1 MVAEIQVI
9 LIRLENDM
17 QKVPM
22 TPEGYK
28 RLQERLKQF
37 KTVDKP
43 ANIRAIEEARAH
55 GDLRENAEYHAA
67 KEQQGLIESQIRDIE
82 TALSLA
88 QIIDPAKMEGDKVV
102 FGATVTLLDLET
114 DEKITYRIVGKY
126 EIDLSNG
133 DISVESPIARS
144 LIGKSTND
152 EIKVSTPK
160 GVREFEI
167 IEILYK

>member
-1 MVAEIQVI
+1 
-9 LIRLENDM
+9 M

-22 TPEGYK
+22 TPTGYK

-37 KTVDKP
+37 KSVDKP

-67 KEQQGLIESQIRDIE
+67 KEQQGLIDSQIRNIE

-88 QIIDPAKMEGDKVV
+88 QVIDPAKMASDKVV

-114 DEKITYRIVGKY
+114 DEKTTYRIVGKY
-126 EIDLSNG
+126 EIDLANG

-144 LIGKSTND
+144 LIGKLTND
-152 EIKVSTPK
+152 EVKVSTPK